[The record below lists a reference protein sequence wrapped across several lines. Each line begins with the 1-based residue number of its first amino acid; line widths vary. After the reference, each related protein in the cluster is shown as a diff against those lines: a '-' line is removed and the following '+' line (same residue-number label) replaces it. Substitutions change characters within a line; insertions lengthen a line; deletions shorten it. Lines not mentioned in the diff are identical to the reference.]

1 MNSPHKIGSVEAPL
15 VYLCYGASGLRKH
28 KLSIAGDDASPWVG
42 QELCVISRSGQ
53 SLPIECSPP
62 VGTFQK
68 LSSVEGCEWGVECPV
83 DGEDVDF
90 DCLIKSEFT
99 AAPYCI
105 PMRMGHYL
113 HEFTGIKT
121 HIPSPLIDEKLEIEV
136 QVISAYTKKKLVGVE
151 VKWHVDEEFVRNEDT
166 VELGV
171 SKFIYAFQKEGLH
184 TITAC
189 VYNPYDDTWTSH
201 TFPVR
206 VYESSPWKEAKLTVN
221 GVVLPWGSPVVLP
234 HGQPSEVT
242 VEVTPEIAKKLSLNL
257 VDVNGPITKVE
268 PKENELHDPVDGK
281 FKWTLTPQTGLG
293 GRVTLLFVSQEV
305 TQNWEHDCRVLSPN
319 LGDEFYVRYDGQ
331 PIANDRNFF
340 FREDPRDITLAP
352 KEDSAIAGLPIALTY
367 EIKSN
372 LDDENLR
379 CSPGFGE
386 PVKAQS
392 WSLTGS
398 TKSGIFNLIFT
409 CPGIT
414 MPFVLPLNVLL
425 STDLNEEAEARLE
438 GDVIAPGG
446 TVLFRGEANT
456 LTLVAKSGSPFGHLP
471 VSLQWASG
479 TLEADDFLCDPALD
493 EKIKAHSWSIT
504 GPVGKSGT
512 IGFKLAC
519 EGMSTP
525 LELPVCWVLSKNFDD
540 EGTFL
545 VGGTELT
552 PDGTVWTRGVEQ
564 TLTLVPKQGS
574 PVGDLLKSL
583 QWVSGDGLV
592 KEDFTCGPALD
603 EETRINSWKITGSAT
618 KSGRFRLKLV
628 GPGMVPLVQLPACML
643 LSRNLE
649 DDVTIKIDG
658 ADIPASGKVFIRSK
672 PHTLTLEP
680 KPGSLV
686 ADLMMSL
693 QWGSGTGLGKENF
706 SWQPPLEQLIKPH
719 SWIITGP
726 ADKSG
731 TFSLVVAGPGG
742 ITLITLTVMT
752 LLSANLRDEADLL
765 FAGNPVPAE
774 GVAMLRGRQGVFSI
788 RPKSNSPIAGVPLS
802 LKYVPGGSLP
812 ETAIN
817 SQPGFGVPDA
827 VHDWT
832 LTGPADRSGTFGAKV
847 TCEGGAEFVMDTTL
861 VLSPDLNDEVSGIS
875 ITQAGGSPIPVDLSK
890 EGMWLTKDSAELT
903 ITLPESSPLLGRTVA
918 LKWLDGLNPSIE
930 FPEQFVVSA
939 TTRVEIK
946 GVDDPAASKRHQL
959 CLDYQGAISQPWI
972 FRYFNGLPSNELKIL
987 CEGVYQG
994 NNPVLLKFN
1003 KSYELSIVPKI
1014 EDSVFEDWMCTFAD
1028 VEGQGIKVACLSSN
1042 KDVIIKAPSLGGGK
1056 MTVRAQKME
1065 GFNGGR
1071 VVMPVAFKEFDEL
1084 KITFEIDQL
1093 ESDEK

>member
-68 LSSVEGCEWGVECPV
+68 LSAVEGCEWGVECPV

-121 HIPSPLIDEKLEIEV
+121 HIPSPLIDEDVEISV
-136 QVISAYTKKKLVGVE
+136 QVISAYTKKILEGVTVE
-151 VKWHVDEEFVRNEDT
+151 WCVDGEFARNEDT
-166 VELGV
+166 TALGV
-171 SKFIYAFQKEGLH
+171 STFINKFAEEGPH
-184 TITAC
+184 TITAR

-281 FKWTLTPQTGLG
+281 FKWTLTPQAGLG

-331 PIANDRNFF
+331 PVANDRNFF

-512 IGFKLAC
+512 IGFKLVC

-603 EETRINSWKITGSAT
+603 EETRINSWKMTGSAT

-719 SWIITGP
+719 RWIITGP

-774 GVAMLRGRQGVFSI
+774 GVVLLRGQPGSFSLQPKATSPI
-788 RPKSNSPIAGVPLS
+788 VGKLLAMTYAGGTLPKSELKCSPEFDEPTTRHVW
-802 LKYVPGGSLP
+802 
-812 ETAIN
+812 E
-817 SQPGFGVPDA
+817 
-827 VHDWT
+827 
-832 LTGPADRSGTFGAKV
+832 LTGPVSKSGTILAQVSYGQDAKL
-847 TCEGGAEFVMDTTL
+847 VMEPIT
-861 VLSPDLNDEVSGIS
+861 VLSSILSDEFSS
-875 ITQAGGSPIPVDLSK
+875 ITLSTDGPEVPVDL
-890 EGMWLTKDSAELT
+890 
-903 ITLPESSPLLGRTVA
+903 
-918 LKWLDGLNPSIE
+918 
-930 FPEQFVVSA
+930 
-939 TTRVEIK
+939 
-946 GVDDPAASKRHQL
+946 
-959 CLDYQGAISQPWI
+959 Y
-972 FRYFNGLPSNELKIL
+972 
-987 CEGVYQG
+987 
-994 NNPVLLKFN
+994 
-1003 KSYELSIVPKI
+1003 
-1014 EDSVFEDWMCTFAD
+1014 
-1028 VEGQGIKVACLSSN
+1028 GQGISLRSQKARLTLVAKPDSPIKGRAVTFKWAAGGNASVDIVPGSIVITNSVVVEFQGKEHPDSN
-1042 KDVIIKAPSLGGGK
+1042 KVHQLLVDYGGVVTDSWRFKYINSANLGPKVLFQGVEYGDVAINLELNVMHKLVIMPRSDDSAIIGEKCTFSVPATSGFTVQMVPSAGTDIEIKAPGVGG
-1056 MTVRAQKME
+1056 TEVNVRATKHSAITNPN
-1065 GFNGGR
+1065 FNLGLTVDNLSSRNIPMR
-1071 VVMPVAFKEFDEL
+1071 VLDAGAN
-1084 KITFEIDQL
+1084 Q
-1093 ESDEK
+1093 